1 MNLLDAPRPR
11 AHEDAIKPEE
21 DTLSSH
27 GNDDEQAKID
37 LRDVFRKRA
46 IELQDRF
53 DETTKTFGPD
63 VTNLVSETCRRNDE
77 FSEDCRKLDEDAKKA
92 DADWWSD
99 RERILVEEW
108 ECKMVHSVIERL
120 SADISNL
127 SLNPREG
134 DRNRDAGSS
143 NPFAAGP
150 STSRRRPLSEDELQ
164 KKREAREQEKRE
176 NKKRDDAAEEQEQQE
191 GIALAHFGQQLNPLY
206 GAFARFCGDRSRA
219 GSWNKDD
226 FASWEQSPLRDDQL
240 KLLEY
245 VRSLDHQRLWLRGTY
260 RNNTTRNGSWS
271 DRSHA
276 REYTRVGWQNLLV
289 MNNEFLKLALS
300 GGENHSDDD
309 DTLREIEDE
318 IIFKGKSNRGKY
330 EKSKGT

>member
-1 MNLLDAPRPR
+1 MDGSHSCSNKGHVEIVTLLLQRGADINKVDRRCGWTALTYAAEEGQLEIVTLLVERGADVNAADEDEWTALMRAAGKGHEEIVTLLLERGADVNKKNERNASTALMRAAANGHTSVVRVLIEHDADITKEDSTGKSARTHADRRGHTSVVKLLDAHRPR

-21 DTLSSH
+21 DTVSSH
-27 GNDDEQAKID
+27 GNDDEQARID
-37 LRDVFRKRA
+37 PRDVFRKRA

-92 DADWWSD
+92 DADWESD

-108 ECKMVHSVIERL
+108 GCKMVHSVIERL

-134 DRNRDAGSS
+134 DRNRDAGSL

-164 KKREAREQEKRE
+164 KKR
-176 NKKRDDAAEEQEQQE
+176 
-191 GIALAHFGQQLNPLY
+191 
-206 GAFARFCGDRSRA
+206 
-219 GSWNKDD
+219 
-226 FASWEQSPLRDDQL
+226 
-240 KLLEY
+240 
-245 VRSLDHQRLWLRGTY
+245 
-260 RNNTTRNGSWS
+260 
-271 DRSHA
+271 
-276 REYTRVGWQNLLV
+276 
-289 MNNEFLKLALS
+289 
-300 GGENHSDDD
+300 
-309 DTLREIEDE
+309 
-318 IIFKGKSNRGKY
+318 
-330 EKSKGT
+330 